1 MKYNTAT
8 EKLRAVNEGKMAKGE
23 FVRQM
28 RLSFPN
34 SITQFNGFKDTVQIL
49 KNKGLV
55 FEDYKK
61 ENNNKSSK
69 FFSELMEFYTIFH
82 KELYETEDTPLH
94 DPCVIAY
101 LLKPS
106 IVPREGL

>member
-61 ENNNKSSK
+61 ENNN
-69 FFSELMEFYTIFH
+69 LYMIF
-82 KELYETEDTPLH
+82 KTYNNIYPRIEPDYYSN
-94 DPCVIAY
+94 Y
-101 LLKPS
+101 LIKKYFN
-106 IVPREGL
+106 